1 MRRRRK
7 FYRGSLNHIYQ
18 RAVNGFNIFYTD
30 EDNLVFYTI
39 FAVCVRSSDVVVL
52 ELCIMYNHFHM
63 LIQTA
68 TAKKLAAFMDRFTSW
83 FVREYN
89 RFSGRTGQLFKKN
102 FGSAPKSD
110 PKKIRSCI
118 NYIGNNPVEKS
129 ICNNADMYKWGF
141 LSYARSTRPFS
152 DPLIL
157 SSSSLQMRKAIKEI
171 DEMVR
176 LNLPLKYMQLRR
188 IFFKLTPTEKMQ
200 VIDYIITEYS
210 PFDYDALVSFYG
222 KYEDMIM
229 AMDSNTG
236 GEYDLKEDYDADS
249 DVAYVEMCSYLIRK
263 MGKDFSC
270 KIIALPIEEKIKLF
284 NELQQKTSATARQIC
299 RFLHIKPQKQ

>member
-30 EDNLVFYTI
+30 EDYLVFYTI
-39 FAVCVRSSDVVVL
+39 FAVCVRSSDVIVL

-63 LIQTA
+63 LIQTR
-68 TAKKLAAFMDRFTSW
+68 TAKELGAFMDRFTSW

-89 RFSGRTGQLFKKN
+89 WFSGRTGQLFKKN

-141 LSYARSTRPFS
+141 LSYATSTHPFS

-157 SSSSLQMRKAIKEI
+157 SSSSLQMRKAIREI

-210 PFDYDALVSFYG
+210 PFDYDGLVSFYG

-229 AMDSNTG
+229 AMESNTG

-249 DVAYVEMCSYLIRK
+249 DVAYVEMCSYLSCK

-270 KIIALPIEEKIKLF
+270 KIITLPIEEKIKLF
-284 NELQQKTSATARQIC
+284 NELQQKTSAKARQIC
-299 RFLHIKPQKQ
+299 RFLHIKRPNQ